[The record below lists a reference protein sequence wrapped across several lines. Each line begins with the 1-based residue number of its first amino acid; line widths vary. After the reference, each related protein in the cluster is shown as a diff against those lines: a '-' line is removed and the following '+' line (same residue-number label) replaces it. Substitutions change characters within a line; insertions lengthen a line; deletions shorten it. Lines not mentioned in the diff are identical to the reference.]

1 MSSELDS
8 PVRTVESRRGRRD
21 LGAHV
26 VPAQDRE
33 PVRIGLIYTNSGPLA
48 QLGID
53 MRDANLLYWGQV
65 GHRAGGRRV
74 EILLESTASNKPDE
88 GLTKARKLV
97 ERDRVHLLT
106 GVLETPVAY
115 ALRPY
120 VNEKKMALVI
130 NIAGADGLTKQQ
142 RSEYI
147 FRSSFSNSQHSHPLG
162 EWAYKQGYRKMVLLA
177 SDFAAGHE
185 HIGGVARTFVG
196 ASGQVIQEIYP
207 PLGAPDFA
215 PYLAQIRRDTD
226 VVAVAIFGSDAMRIV
241 KQYAEFGLKGK
252 IPLIGKGGL
261 TDEAFLDK
269 LGDDALGIVVAYQWS
284 GALDT
289 PENRKY
295 REAFQAQ
302 YKRVASITAEAGYAG
317 AQMIAKALEAT
328 KGDVE
333 NLDSFLTALKKVEI
347 DSPRS
352 HVTLDQF
359 HNPVQNIYLM
369 KTEKKGGAYQN
380 TVIATYPNVSQFWT
394 WTPEAFMAMPS
405 YSELKGKWVK

>member
-1 MSSELDS
+1 MN
-8 PVRTVESRRGRRD
+8 GRCGLTLAIIAMIA
-21 LGAHV
+21 LGLGSD
-26 VPAQDRE
+26 VPSQERE

-65 GHRAGGRRV
+65 GNRAGGRRV
-74 EILLESTASNKPDE
+74 EVLLESTASNKPDE

-97 ERDRVHLLT
+97 ERDRVHILT

-120 VNEKKMALVI
+120 VNEKRIPLVI

-142 RSEYI
+142 RSDYI

-162 EWAYKQGYRKMVLLA
+162 EWAYKQGYRKMVLVA

-185 HIGGVARTFVG
+185 HIGGVARTFIAAG
-196 ASGQVIQEIYP
+196 GQVIQELYP
-207 PLGAPDFA
+207 ALGAPDFA
-215 PYLAQIRRDTD
+215 VYLSQIRTDTD
-226 VVAVAIFGSDAMRIV
+226 VVAVAIFGADAMRFV
-241 KQYAEFGLKGK
+241 QQYTEFGLKGK

-269 LGDDALGIVVAYQWS
+269 LGDAALGIVAAYQWS

-289 PENRKY
+289 PENRRY
-295 REAFQAQ
+295 VEAFQAKF
-302 YKRVASITAEAGYAG
+302 KRTASLTAESGYVG
-317 AQMIAKALEAT
+317 AQMIARALDTT

-333 NLDSFLTALKKVEI
+333 NLEAFLRALGNVEV
-347 DSPRS
+347 SAPHGRVS
-352 HVTLDQF
+352 LDQF

-369 KTEKKGGAYQN
+369 KTERKDDALQN
-380 TVIATYPNVSQFWT
+380 TVIATYPSLTQFWT
-394 WTPEAFMAMPS
+394 WTPAQFMAMPP
-405 YSELKGKWVK
+405 YMDMRGTWAR